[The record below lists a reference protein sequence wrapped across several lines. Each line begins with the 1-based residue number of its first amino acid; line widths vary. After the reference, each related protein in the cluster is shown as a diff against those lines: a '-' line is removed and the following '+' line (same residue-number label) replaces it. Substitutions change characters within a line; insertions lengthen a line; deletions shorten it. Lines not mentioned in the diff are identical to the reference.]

1 MTDRIP
7 TTPHSAGIRDLV
19 ARHPVSA
26 FLIMV
31 FSIAYPV
38 MSLLAL
44 AVHGIIP
51 GGALLERL
59 PFPPD
64 EVAGLL
70 LTMCAL
76 LPSAL
81 FVTWAA
87 DGRPGVLHLF
97 KRMARWRFGVGWWLA
112 VLAGL
117 PLLTVVSALILG
129 DSLASV
135 DPVKLVWDQLRLLLI
150 NFILVN
156 LGGDRLGRCY
166 ANQARAAVQH
176 LRGGRADR
184 RAVWIC
190 ALAAGFPQRCHDRLG
205 IDLTGVFPTAGSYP
219 ATAGRSH
226 PQRLPGQRACSRTH
240 AQRLQPNQQRE

>member
-87 DGRPGVLHLF
+87 DGRPGSSICSS
-97 KRMARWRFGVGWWLA
+97 GWP
-112 VLAGL
+112 AGGL
-117 PLLTVVSALILG
+117 GSAG
-129 DSLASV
+129 GSPSLQV
-135 DPVKLVWDQLRLLLI
+135 CL
-150 NFILVN
+150 
-156 LGGDRLGRCY
+156 C
-166 ANQARAAVQH
+166 
-176 LRGGRADR
+176 
-184 RAVWIC
+184 
-190 ALAAGFPQRCHDRLG
+190 
-205 IDLTGVFPTAGSYP
+205 
-219 ATAGRSH
+219 
-226 PQRLPGQRACSRTH
+226 
-240 AQRLQPNQQRE
+240 